1 MKKSEYYKDILT
13 YIEARIGLLTALKEG
28 SETKDYNRR
37 QLYSYI
43 VEQRQNEIDKWLNEE
58 ICVEI

>member
-13 YIEARIGLLTALKEG
+13 YIEARIGLLTALNEG